1 MKAALLV
8 SLMVLGAVSLRG
20 GDRKPFELT
29 TLMGETYHGCRI
41 IKVTPEALTIIY
53 DSGVS
58 KVPFELL
65 GDSWKELYHYDPEK
79 AHEYAEQE
87 EAKRKEAEA
96 RRLEAL
102 KVAEKPNDPQMSD
115 LVKMEHQR
123 QEFEAKMAKEQAEAA
138 AKAAAVPPQLVPFP
152 GDGTVPQNPPI
163 GPVYTPGQTD
173 VPMNGGVYYPP
184 GYTTGNP
191 YVYTPGYVYPPVVV
205 VPPPRPPFRGPG
217 LGMNRRPGRG
227 PWQH

>member
-1 MKAALLV
+1 MT
-8 SLMVLGAVSLRG
+8 LMLLGAVSLRA

-65 GDSWKELYHYDPEK
+65 GDSWRELYHYDPEK

-87 EAKRKEAEA
+87 EAKRKEVEA
-96 RRLEAL
+96 RRQEAL
-102 KVAEKPNDPQMSD
+102 KAMEKQKDQQLTD
-115 LVKMEHQR
+115 LMRMEQQR

-138 AKAAAVPPQLVPFP
+138 AKAAATPPQLAPFP
-152 GDGTVPQNPPI
+152 GDGPVPENPPI
-163 GPVYTPGQTD
+163 GQVYTPGQTSGTTS
-173 VPMNGGVYYPP
+173 GGSYYPP
-184 GYTTGNP
+184 GYTTGFP
-191 YVYTPGYVYPPVVV
+191 YVYGPGNVYPPSVV
-205 VPPPRPPFRGPG
+205 VPPSVRPPFRGPG
-217 LGMNRRPGRG
+217 MGMRRPGMPGRG
-227 PWQH
+227 PWQR